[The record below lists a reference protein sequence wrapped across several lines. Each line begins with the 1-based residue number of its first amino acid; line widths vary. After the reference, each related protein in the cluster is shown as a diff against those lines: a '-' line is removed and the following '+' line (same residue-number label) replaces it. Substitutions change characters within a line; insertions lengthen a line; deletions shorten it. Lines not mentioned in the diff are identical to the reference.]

1 MGKNLKNADLVM
13 RTGKLAFYHVPGNS
27 AYTRMEGFT
36 SLSTSKNATE
46 YERQYVD
53 EDFKRTD
60 ITGYATSTSYALDRY
75 VGHPVTDDIIDIHE
89 NEKIGQDAVRSIIQV
104 DMTTAV
110 NTSGKSWTATG
121 KMRDYAVIPDTDG
134 DTTDCMTYS
143 GTFKTRG
150 EMEDVEVHT
159 YDDFQTIIVTGT
171 MQNPVLKTL
180 AVQSENGSTVTLSP
194 AFSGSKTSY
203 TVPVS
208 GTLRV
213 AGTAESANY
222 SVNVLYKGTT
232 TNANGIFVNCPNAA
246 DGDVIYVIVDNGSQ
260 TSHSTN
266 TYTITVSAANTLA
279 LDDESEE
286 DAAWNN

>member
-13 RTGKLAFYHVPGNS
+13 RTGKLAFYLVPGNS

-36 SLSTSKNATE
+36 SLSTSKNASE

-60 ITGYATSTSYALDRY
+60 ITGYATSTAYSLDRY

-110 NTSGKSWTATG
+110 NTSGKSWTAAG
-121 KMRDYAVIPDTDG
+121 KMRDYAVIPDADG

-150 EMEDVEVHT
+150 EMENVEVYT
-159 YDDFQTIIVTGT
+159 TDDFQTISVQGAA
-171 MQNPVLKTL
+171 QKPLLKTL
-180 AVQSENGSTVTLSP
+180 AVQSADGSTVPLSP
-194 AFSGSKTSY
+194 AFSGSHTSY
-203 TVPVS
+203 TVPAA

-213 AGTAESANY
+213 TGTAESASY
-222 SVNVLYKGTT
+222 DVNVLYKGTT
-232 TNANGIFVNCPNAA
+232 TRANGIFVSCPDAA
-246 DGDVIYVIVDNGSQ
+246 DSDVIYVIVDNGGQ
-260 TSHSTN
+260 TSQATN
-266 TYTITVSAANTLA
+266 TYTITIANTAA
-279 LDDESEE
+279 LHSIENEE
-286 DAAWNN
+286 DAAWSN